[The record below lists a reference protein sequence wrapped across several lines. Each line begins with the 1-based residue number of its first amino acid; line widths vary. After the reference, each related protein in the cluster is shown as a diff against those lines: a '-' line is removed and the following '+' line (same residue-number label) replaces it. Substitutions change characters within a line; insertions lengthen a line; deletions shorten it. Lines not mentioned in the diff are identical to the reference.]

1 MARGFG
7 ATDGG
12 STSDLITT
20 AYSGDA
26 QLMSW
31 AAWVYQRSSGAGTFG
46 RAVAQQSGK
55 ALIATGSP
63 DRLSLLVTWSGAS
76 AQWSVPISLSTWYHL
91 VVTYDHGS
99 TANDPVMYLN
109 GSSATVTE
117 ITAPAGTYTAPGNV
131 YTLGNRPALDRC
143 WDGRLAEVA
152 IWSGVALSA
161 AQAAQ
166 LARGASPL
174 HYRTGLVCYVPMV
187 RTVMDWKQSAAPTV
201 SGTAVQPHPPKVFA
215 VPSRRAWAVPAAAP
229 PAPSADALFSHLGLM
244 GVGR

>member
-7 ATDGG
+7 STDGG
-12 STSDLITT
+12 GGDDLITT

-26 QLMSW
+26 SVMSW
-31 AAWVYQRSSGAGTFG
+31 AFWGYKNSVGETAGHAVNQLDGKSLVALATPARMSFGAWAWSTSAG
-46 RAVAQQSGK
+46 RWSCAVS
-55 ALIATGSP
+55 
-63 DRLSLLVTWSGAS
+63 DS
-76 AQWSVPISLSTWYHL
+76 AWFHL

-117 ITAPAGTYTAPGNV
+117 FSTPAGSYTAPGNA
-131 YTLGNRPALDRC
+131 YTCGNRPALDRC